1 MTGQGKTSALLR
13 VLILTGLGSGAWSAQ
28 PPSQPPVRTPRE
40 AAQTDLT
47 GYWVAQVTEDWRWR
61 MMTPPKGDHESVPLN
76 PAGIEVTRNWDL
88 DRDNANGDQ
97 CKAYGAGA
105 IMRLPTR
112 IHITWENDHT
122 LKLETD
128 AGRQTR
134 LFNFEKNT
142 PAPAE
147 RTLQGRSLAAWMRPA
162 NAPPPGGLKVVTSHL
177 LPGYLRKNGVPY
189 SENAVVTEHYQRVS
203 LHGSEYLYVQTIV
216 EDPTYLMV
224 PMVISNHFKKE
235 PDGSKWN
242 PTPCATD
249 PPAVAVAPR
258 SAIE

>member
-1 MTGQGKTSALLR
+1 MTMGKIGALLSALTLM
-13 VLILTGLGSGAWSAQ
+13 GMGPASWSAQ
-28 PPSQPPVRTPRE
+28 QPPQPPVRTPRE

-76 PAGIEVTRNWDL
+76 AAGLEVTNNWDL

-112 IHITWENDHT
+112 IRITWENDHT

-128 AGRQTR
+128 AGQQIRF
-134 LFNFEKNT
+134 FNFEKNT
-142 PAPAE
+142 PPPAN
-147 RTLQGRSLAAWMRPA
+147 RTLQGHSLATWMRPA
-162 NAPPPGGLKVVTSHL
+162 NAPPPGGLKVVTTHL

-189 SENAVVTEHYQRVS
+189 SENAVVTEHYQRVN
-203 LHGSEYLYVQTIV
+203 LHGGDYLHVQTIV
-216 EDPTYLMV
+216 EDPTYLTV
-224 PMVISNHFKKE
+224 PMVISNHFKRE

-242 PTPCATD
+242 PTPCTTD
-249 PPAVAVAPR
+249 PPAVAVAPP